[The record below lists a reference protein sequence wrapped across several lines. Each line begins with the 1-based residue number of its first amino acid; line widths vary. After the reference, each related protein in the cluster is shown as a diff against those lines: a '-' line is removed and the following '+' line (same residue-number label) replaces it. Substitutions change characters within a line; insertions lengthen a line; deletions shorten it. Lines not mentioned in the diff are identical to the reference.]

1 MIQETATAASTII
14 VVASVLLGFILK
26 ARKTWSRDSRDIKY
40 DEGQARW
47 VKSLQD
53 ENIMLRREKDELWQQ
68 RIEDIRKIEELRASD
83 KYLRQELA
91 SMVRK
96 LDSMTVSMT
105 TMEASMLAMRRRL
118 KEIDKNVPSD
128 YAPLS
133 DK

>member
-1 MIQETATAASTII
+1 MIQETATAAGTII

>member
-1 MIQETATAASTII
+1 MIQETATVAGTII
-14 VVASVLLGFILK
+14 VVASALLALILK
-26 ARKTWSRDSRDIKY
+26 ARKMSSRDNRDIKY

-68 RIEDIRKIEELRASD
+68 RIEDIRKIEELKASD
-83 KYLRQELA
+83 RYLRQELA

-96 LDSMTVSMT
+96 LDTMTISMT

-118 KEIDKNVPSD
+118 KEIDKTAPPSD
-128 YAPLS
+128 YSPLT
-133 DK
+133 